1 MRFATLVAALTL
13 ASSTFGLDI
22 CKAIQS
28 RISSASAVFYP
39 TDVQGNYTQDLL
51 HWALSSTQSSL
62 CTVEPGT
69 AADVSIIIRLLG
81 STRTPF
87 AVKGGGHAMNQGFS
101 STTGVHIAMSRFSR
115 VKYDAASETAEI
127 GSGLIWDDVYAAL
140 DPFGVNVVGGR
151 ASGIGVAGF
160 TLGGGYSFKTNQ
172 FGLTVDTV
180 TEFEL
185 VKPNGDVV
193 CVTASA
199 EPDLFFALKG
209 GLNNFGIVTK
219 FTLKTFPQGK
229 VWGGYMLYG
238 ADQIPAVTAAVARF
252 SSNVTDPK
260 AALLPSYSSLEPFG
274 TVVVNIM
281 FYDGPTPPAG
291 IFDEFLAI
299 PTLVTDIDTRSFL
312 ELVQAPPA
320 SETTGRGAFHTVS
333 VRELTP
339 NLIDAILNE
348 TNFWASKLNPEGATF
363 ISTAIEPF
371 LPSIY
376 THNTIPTAFPGS
388 SAAFLPLN
396 LYFAWTPATAD
407 ATFQDAIRQS
417 AAHITQVAIAEGQ
430 VLEKLPLYSN
440 YALFDT
446 PLTRLY
452 GANLPRL
459 QAIKKKVDPRDV
471 MGLAGGF
478 KF

>member
-1 MRFATLVAALTL
+1 MRPTILVATLVL
-13 ASSTFGLDI
+13 ASSTFGLEI
-22 CKAIQS
+22 CDRIQS
-28 RISSASAVFYP
+28 GISSASAVYYS
-39 TDVQGNYTQDLL
+39 TDVQGNYTQDLS

-69 AADVSIIIRLLG
+69 ADDVSTIIRLLG

-87 AVKGGGHAMNQGFS
+87 AVKGGGHTMNPGFS
-101 STTGVHIAMSRFSR
+101 STTGVHISMSRFSR
-115 VKYDAASETAEI
+115 VKYDAVTGTAEI
-127 GSGLIWDDVYAAL
+127 GSGLIWDEVYAAL

-151 ASGIGVAGF
+151 ASGIG
-160 TLGGGYSFKTNQ
+160 YSFKTNQ
-172 FGLTVDTV
+172 FGLTADTV
-180 TEFEL
+180 TAFEL
-185 VKPNGDVV
+185 VKPNGNVV
-193 CVTASA
+193 YVTASA
-199 EPDLFFALKG
+199 DPDLFFALKG

-229 VWGGYMLYG
+229 VWGGYVVYG
-238 ADQIPAVTAAVARF
+238 ADQIPAVSAAVGRF

-260 AALLPSYSSLEPFG
+260 ASLVPSYMFLEPFG
-274 TVVVNIM
+274 TVVSNIM

-291 IFDEFLAI
+291 IFEEFLAI
-299 PTLVTDIDTRSFL
+299 PTLITDINTRSFL
-312 ELVQAPPA
+312 SLVQAPQA
-320 SETTGRGAFHTVS
+320 NDSSGARGAFHTVS
-333 VRELTP
+333 VREFTP
-339 NLIDAILNE
+339 TLIDAILNE

-363 ISTAIEPF
+363 ISYAVEPF

-376 THNTIPTAFPGS
+376 THNTIPTAFPDS
-388 SAAFLPLN
+388 PAAFMPLN
-396 LYFAWTPATAD
+396 LYFAWTPFTAD
-407 ATFQDAIRQS
+407 ATFHDALRQS

-430 VLEKLPLYSN
+430 ALKKLPLYSN

-452 GANLPRL
+452 GINLPRL
-459 QAIKKKVDPRDV
+459 QAIKKKTDPRDV